1 MDFPAPQ
8 EGHRKNLALTVE
20 NNQLILGQFG
30 SCWVPHT
37 PGNLPKESHYNESQ
51 TVSLELM
58 NSDGYFIMQKNY
70 GFVVAKKDLKSN
82 RFGKLRN
89 KLRDFYYLP
98 IKTCTN
104 SSILKPW

>member
-8 EGHRKNLALTVE
+8 EGHKRNLALTVE

-37 PGNLPKESHYNESQ
+37 PGNLPEESHYNESQ

-70 GFVVAKKDLKSN
+70 GFVVAKKDLKLESN
-82 RFGKLRN
+82 RFGKLRG
-89 KLRDFYYLP
+89 FYYSH
-98 IKTCTN
+98 IKTCIN